1 MTRREFSTLLSGVA
15 VWPVTARAESARVA
29 RVGII
34 DNAPIWDHFRQG
46 LRDHGYVEGRN
57 VIFEYRVAEGQPERL
72 AAAAGELARL
82 PVDVIATF
90 GSPASRAAQ
99 QATSTIPVVAMSVGD
114 PVRIGLVQSL
124 ARPGGNITGN
134 TILGPDTVA
143 KRLQLLKE
151 FIPSVSRLAFLWNP
165 DNGSNV
171 AQVEEIKAAV
181 PVLNLTLISVPA
193 RSLGEFDPAFSAMM
207 RERPDA
213 LQMTND
219 PLHQAHVKTVIDFA
233 ARNRL
238 PSMYQTRENVL
249 AGGLL
254 SYGPSFP
261 DLFRRGAGYVHK
273 ILQGTKPADLPIEQ
287 PVTFELVVNMK
298 TAKRIGLSIPESFLT
313 RADEVIE

>member
-1 MTRREFSTLLSGVA
+1 VTRREFSTLLSGVA

-29 RVGII
+29 RIGII

-134 TILGPDTVA
+134 TILGPENRCQAAATPQGVHP
-143 KRLQLLKE
+143 LG
-151 FIPSVSRLAFLWNP
+151 FPSRLPLEPRQRIQRRPGRGNQGGGSGLEP
-165 DNGSNV
+165 D
-171 AQVEEIKAAV
+171 A
-181 PVLNLTLISVPA
+181 
-193 RSLGEFDPAFSAMM
+193 DFSAGAQP
-207 RERPDA
+207 RRVRPGILRDDA
-213 LQMTND
+213 RT
-219 PLHQAHVKTVIDFA
+219 P
-233 ARNRL
+233 
-238 PSMYQTRENVL
+238 
-249 AGGLL
+249 
-254 SYGPSFP
+254 
-261 DLFRRGAGYVHK
+261 
-273 ILQGTKPADLPIEQ
+273 
-287 PVTFELVVNMK
+287 
-298 TAKRIGLSIPESFLT
+298 
-313 RADEVIE
+313 